1 MERLQDSAVQDST
14 HLMDAGRE
22 PLMSRIDRRTGLI
35 QIFSLSRRAEEAA
48 YSFCIQLSVTLQI
61 RLVDGPSRKVI
72 ACRWVHKHVPS
83 RTEIGTRLVVS
94 SPSLESWLEQIV
106 QMRGDVLGLKKQ
118 SSSPAGL
125 CATRRCNL
133 RGLDGNRMKEAIYS
147 SLGAFPCPES
157 HKDYQIKQLFGH
169 HSIVRHSTTPS
180 TRGQMRMED
189 RSNSQKESTTT
200 PRRRHM

>member
-35 QIFSLSRRAEEAA
+35 QIFSLSRRAEEPA

-125 CATRRCNL
+125 CATRPCNP

-147 SLGAFPCPES
+147 SLWAFPCPES
-157 HKDYQIKQLFGH
+157 HKDYQSSNFLSSFNRATFDHTINARANENGRQKQF
-169 HSIVRHSTTPS
+169 P
-180 TRGQMRMED
+180 
-189 RSNSQKESTTT
+189 KESTTT
-200 PRRRHM
+200 PRRRHS